1 VSSPPD
7 RRPLVSHLR
16 ELVGHAAIYGSQD
29 VAAQVINLAL
39 TPLYTWIL
47 SAADYGVI
55 AILFTFST
63 VAKVLFRLGL
73 DAGFFRIY
81 YDLDSEEERA
91 RLAGT
96 VALFA
101 AGVSTALFLL
111 VVVAA
116 PRLLDLLGL
125 GPGARTPLLLAA
137 GDVYAGTFAF
147 IPLHLLRIQG
157 RVRTFAA
164 VNVGRNLFNTV
175 LKVGLVLGGF
185 GVPGVLW
192 SDFLATA
199 AMAIGL
205 LPVLLRNARP
215 DFSAAHLRAVL
226 AFGLPK
232 APHGLMVQAL
242 NLADRLILIRYQPLS
257 VVGVYD
263 KAYAL
268 GAGVKFGLAPFET
281 AWQPFVL
288 SRMRQPD
295 APQMLARV
303 ITYAAAGFV
312 TLALAIAVLGRE
324 MLMALTF
331 KNPAFW
337 AGAPVIPVVVLAY
350 LLHGFFLLTSIGIG
364 IEKRARYYPII
375 TAAAATTNVGLNL
388 ALIPWLGMMGA
399 AWATVAGYAVMA
411 GLGALISHRL
421 YPIPFERGPLAGIVA
436 LAAATYVLSTL
447 APAALLPGL
456 AVKGGLLGLFAVALF
471 ATGLVRRPHGGP
483 AGKH

>member
-1 VSSPPD
+1 
-7 RRPLVSHLR
+7 
-16 ELVGHAAIYGSQD
+16 
-29 VAAQVINLAL
+29 
-39 TPLYTWIL
+39 
-47 SAADYGVI
+47 
-55 AILFTFST
+55 
-63 VAKVLFRLGL
+63 
-73 DAGFFRIY
+73 
-81 YDLDSEEERA
+81 
-91 RLAGT
+91 
-96 VALFA
+96 
-101 AGVSTALFLL
+101 
-111 VVVAA
+111 
-116 PRLLDLLGL
+116 
-125 GPGARTPLLLAA
+125 
-137 GDVYAGTFAF
+137 
-147 IPLHLLRIQG
+147 
-157 RVRTFAA
+157 
-164 VNVGRNLFNTV
+164 
-175 LKVGLVLGGF
+175 
-185 GVPGVLW
+185 
-192 SDFLATA
+192 
-199 AMAIGL
+199 
-205 LPVLLRNARP
+205 
-215 DFSAAHLRAVL
+215 
-226 AFGLPK
+226 
-232 APHGLMVQAL
+232 
-242 NLADRLILIRYQPLS
+242 
-257 VVGVYD
+257 
-263 KAYAL
+263 
-268 GAGVKFGLAPFET
+268 
-281 AWQPFVL
+281 
-288 SRMRQPD
+288 
-295 APQMLARV
+295 MLARV

-421 YPIPFERGPLAGIVA
+421 YPIPFERGALAGIVT